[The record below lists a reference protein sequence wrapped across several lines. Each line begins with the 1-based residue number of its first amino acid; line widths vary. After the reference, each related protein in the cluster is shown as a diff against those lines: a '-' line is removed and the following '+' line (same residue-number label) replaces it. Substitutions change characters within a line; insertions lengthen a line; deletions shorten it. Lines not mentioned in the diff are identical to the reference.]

1 MYGIKK
7 YIPRLL
13 VLQFLEGEEMKSNE
27 ILNEREEGSTENSLS
42 DIEYNM
48 I

>member
-1 MYGIKK
+1 MYSIKK
-7 YIPRLL
+7 YIPTLL
-13 VLQFLEGEEMKSNE
+13 VLQFQEGEEMKSTE
-27 ILNEREEGSTENSLS
+27 ILNEQEERATENSLS